1 MSIPY
6 IKKDD
11 HGILTL
17 YVDDKPFFCRSGEI
31 HNSSAS
37 DPGFMDE
44 KVWPALR
51 GLHMNSVIAPVYW
64 ELLEPTMIFLLW
76 IRLFGGPG
84 KKDCVS
90 SFCGSG
96 YGKMPS
102 PCMSPSG

>member
-64 ELLEPTMIFLLW
+64 ELLEPTEGNYDFSLVDTLVRRAREEGLRLIILW
-76 IRLFGGPG
+76 FG
-84 KKDCVS
+84 
-90 SFCGSG
+90 
-96 YGKMPS
+96 
-102 PCMSPSG
+102 

>member
-31 HNSSAS
+31 HNSNAS

-44 KVWPALR
+44 KVWPR
-51 GLHMNSVIAPVYW
+51 PPYEQRDCSR
-64 ELLEPTMIFLLW
+64 LLGTSGA
-76 IRLFGGPG
+76 GGR
-84 KKDCVS
+84 KL
-90 SFCGSG
+90 
-96 YGKMPS
+96 
-102 PCMSPSG
+102 